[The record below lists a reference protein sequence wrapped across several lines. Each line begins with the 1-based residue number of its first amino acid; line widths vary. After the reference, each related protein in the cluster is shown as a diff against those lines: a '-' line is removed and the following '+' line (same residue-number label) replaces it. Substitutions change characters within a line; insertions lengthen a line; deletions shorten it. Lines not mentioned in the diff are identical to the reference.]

1 MKRILSFL
9 ILFVSLTT
17 SSFAVAET
25 TLLED
30 ATYVASKMYEATNM
44 AVEMIREK
52 RKEIGSNKAWI
63 VNKDEKEELTEY
75 IISSHIDCIKEHYIS
90 NNSEMRKKN
99 KAGMKFFADALRDN
113 PRSTVLFRMDSMT
126 GAEIDRF
133 LNSKYKGVK
142 SKEEAKEKII
152 EDYGVDI
159 KGIGEGYADFFFNS
173 VNTDYCN
180 KKSEWL
186 EEKVTEIAKK

>member
-63 VNKDEKEELTEY
+63 VN
-75 IISSHIDCIKEHYIS
+75 IDWIKEHYIS

-99 KAGMKFFADALRDN
+99 KAGMKFFADVLRDN
-113 PRSTVLFRMDSMT
+113 PHSTVIFRMDSMA

-133 LNSKYKGVK
+133 LNSKYKGAK
-142 SKEEAKEKII
+142 SKEELQEKII

-186 EEKVTEIAKK
+186 EEKVTEIAKQ